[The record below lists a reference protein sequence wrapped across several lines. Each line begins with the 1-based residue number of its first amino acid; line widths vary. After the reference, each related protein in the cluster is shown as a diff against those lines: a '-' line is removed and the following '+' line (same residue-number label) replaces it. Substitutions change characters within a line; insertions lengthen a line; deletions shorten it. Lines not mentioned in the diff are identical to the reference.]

1 MIVADCTLIAHLFI
15 DTADTELARTVVRAD
30 DEWTAPSL
38 WGSEFR
44 NVLTKYVRADRLAL
58 HAALEAAVVAEQF
71 MAPGVR
77 PVSSVQVLTLAA
89 SSGCSAYDA
98 EYVVLARAL
107 RVPLVT
113 SDQRL
118 THLFPTLA
126 VTPGDFLARRVT

>member
-15 DTADTELARTVVRAD
+15 HTVETELARTVLRLD
-30 DEWTAPSL
+30 NEWAAPPL

-44 NVLTKYVRADRLAL
+44 NLLAKYVRADRLAL
-58 HAALEAAVVAEQF
+58 HAALDTAIMAEQF

-77 PVSSVQVLTLAA
+77 PVSVVQVLTIAA

-98 EYVVLARAL
+98 EYVSLAVAL
-107 RVPLVT
+107 RIPLVT

-118 THLFPTLA
+118 AGLFPEVA
-126 VTPGDFLARRVT
+126 VTPGEFIGRRVP